1 MAHKEIISILLLFL
15 AAQVL
20 GLFVGSTLVQQAQI
34 YPEFEALNV
43 APAGADSAASA
54 LLFIAYVLVGA
65 TVLLLLMKF
74 YKGMLLFKLM
84 EAAIVFT
91 ASYIVFSI
99 LLLAFGIPYYVGL
112 SILLSA
118 SLAAAKFFLKGLKN
132 LVAVIASAGVGAI
145 FGFSLDPVPAIAFMV
160 GLSLY
165 DIWAVFGTRHM
176 IVMARELGGRNLAF
190 SVGAESIE
198 KVRVPVPLSPKEIR
212 MGTPQKF
219 KEETRRSSLELG
231 TGDIA
236 IPLMLAV
243 SASKTGSLLAPFA
256 IIAAST
262 LALYFVLWYV
272 LEKRAFLPAL
282 PPLSAAAII
291 AFSLVRLAGL

>member
-1 MAHKEIISILLLFL
+1 VAHKEIISILLLFL
-15 AAQVL
+15 AAQLL
-20 GLFVGSTLVQQAQI
+20 GLFVGATLVQQAKI
-34 YPEFEALNV
+34 YPEFESLDV
-43 APAGADSAASA
+43 APAGSESAASA
-54 LLFIAYVLVGA
+54 LVFLVYILVGA
-65 TVLLLLMKF
+65 ALLLLLMKF
-74 YKGMLLFKLM
+74 YKGMLLFKLI
-84 EAAIVFT
+84 EAGIVFT
-91 ASYIVFSI
+91 ASNIVFYIV
-99 LLLAFGIPYYVGL
+99 LLALGAPYYFEL
-112 SILLSA
+112 SLMLA
-118 SLAAAKFFLKGLKN
+118 AGLAAAKFFLPRLKN
-132 LVAVIASAGVGAI
+132 AVAIIASAGVGAI
-145 FGFSLDPVPAIAFMV
+145 FGFSLHQVPAIAFMI

-190 SVGAESIE
+190 SVNAESIE
-198 KVRVPVPLSPKEIR
+198 KVRVPVPMSPKEVR

-256 IIAAST
+256 IVAAST

-272 LEKRAFLPAL
+272 LEKHAFLPAL
-282 PPLSAAAII
+282 PPLSAAAIM
-291 AFSLVRLAGL
+291 ALALVRLAGL